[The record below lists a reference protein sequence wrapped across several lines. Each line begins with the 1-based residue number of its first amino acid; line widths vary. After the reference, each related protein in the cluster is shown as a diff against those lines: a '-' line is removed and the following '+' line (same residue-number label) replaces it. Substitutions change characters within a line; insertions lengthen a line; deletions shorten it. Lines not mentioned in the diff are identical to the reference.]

1 MMGKLKKHI
10 MVSAEDEVL
19 NIDKKDIEQYLS
31 EVKEAAR
38 NDRYRLDRNAKGQD
52 NINLFL
58 DYVIDEARAKEIIL
72 SLTAM
77 DFSDILQNEHK
88 EEVAIMTEKGRRDFC
103 IECRKETEYLLQKK
117 DIVKTIRDKE
127 YTFGI
132 TVAVCAEC
140 GEEMSIPGLID
151 KNVREI
157 DEQYRAVEGLVSM
170 EDIERLMKIY
180 KIGKAPLSLALGFGE
195 VTIPRYL
202 EGQVPS
208 KEYSDIVKAA
218 LASPAYMKK
227 KLMENRDKLTDAAYK
242 KAMAEAD
249 SIESL
254 FSVSDKMLRVIAYV
268 FEKLEEVTPLMLQKL
283 LYFIQGVYS
292 ALYGKFIFA
301 EDCRAWVHGPVY
313 PEVYDLFRDFKYNP
327 IDDARFA
334 LLEGNEDV
342 LTDDEKKVINLV
354 VNTFGMYGGKVL
366 EKITHNEEPWMEAR
380 KGYGDSIPSS
390 ELLIKD
396 RIMKYYIAVNQKYG
410 IDTEAGLRTYIHDML
425 AKA

>member
-1 MMGKLKKHI
+1 
-10 MVSAEDEVL
+10 
-19 NIDKKDIEQYLS
+19 
-31 EVKEAAR
+31 
-38 NDRYRLDRNAKGQD
+38 
-52 NINLFL
+52 
-58 DYVIDEARAKEIIL
+58 
-72 SLTAM
+72 
-77 DFSDILQNEHK
+77 
-88 EEVAIMTEKGRRDFC
+88 MTENKPNAFRRRDFC
-103 IECRKETEYLLQKK
+103 IECRKEREYLLQKK
-117 DIVKTIRDKE
+117 DIVKRIRDKD

-151 KNVREI
+151 KNVQEI
-157 DEQYRAVEGLVSM
+157 DEQYRAAEGLVSIG
-170 EDIERLMKIY
+170 DIEKLMKIY

-218 LASPAYMKK
+218 LASPVYMKK
-227 KLMENRDKLTDAAYK
+227 KLMENREKLTDAAYK
-242 KAMAEAD
+242 KAIAAAD

-254 FSVSDKMLRVIAYV
+254 FSVSDKMLRVIAYI

-283 LYFIQGVYS
+283 LYFVQGIYS
-292 ALYGKFIFA
+292 ALYGKPIFE
-301 EDCRAWVHGPVY
+301 EDCRAWIHGPVY

-334 LLEGNEDV
+334 LLEGVVDT
-342 LTDDEKKVINLV
+342 LTDDEKQVIDLV

-366 EKITHNEEPWMEAR
+366 EKITHNETPWVEAR

-390 ELLIKD
+390 EILPKE
-396 RIMKYYIAVNQKYG
+396 RIMKYYIAVNKKYG
-410 IDTEAGLRTYIHDML
+410 IDRAEGIQLYIRDML
-425 AKA
+425 RNN